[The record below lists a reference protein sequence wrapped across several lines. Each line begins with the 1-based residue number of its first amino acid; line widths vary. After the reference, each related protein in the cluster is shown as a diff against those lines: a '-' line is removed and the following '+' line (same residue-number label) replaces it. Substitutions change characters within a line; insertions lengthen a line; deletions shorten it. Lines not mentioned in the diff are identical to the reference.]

1 MLCRRK
7 WVLDYIF
14 DVEVCPDLMEVRP
27 QVVHLCVGEHDKL
40 HACGCLVVME
50 LVFASAVG
58 EKGVVVAAELGDQVA
73 QGEDETKDELLVVR
87 VS

>member
-1 MLCRRK
+1 
-7 WVLDYIF
+7 
-14 DVEVCPDLMEVRP
+14 
-27 QVVHLCVGEHDKL
+27 
-40 HACGCLVVME
+40 ME